1 MHSCFSGKTVVFQG
15 TVDECNEFRHIIV
28 AISLFCIVRRIGK
41 VLINIELKNHT
52 IGKQIDKL
60 QAGLYTSVSVVEQTR
75 IRKNMQASL
84 SYSRDMKSGTGT
96 DGKWR

>member
-1 MHSCFSGKTVVFQG
+1 MIQLPIRCAKLKS
-15 TVDECNEFRHIIV
+15 E
-28 AISLFCIVRRIGK
+28 
-41 VLINIELKNHT
+41 LINIELKNHT
-52 IGKQIDKL
+52 IGKQIDKLQAGLYTSVSIGKQIDKL